1 VGFGQ
6 TVKAIRSSAHCRIGL
21 FIAPRVDSDAG
32 AAVTGQSQVIV
43 ATIAVTDD
51 ERTNGALD
59 ATSKSLVDLSLRSHK
74 FLEEHAQRTES
85 MALFTLH

>member
-1 VGFGQ
+1 
-6 TVKAIRSSAHCRIGL
+6 
-21 FIAPRVDSDAG
+21 
-32 AAVTGQSQVIV
+32 VIV

-85 MALFTLH
+85 VALFTLH